1 MKEKVQ
7 ITNRF
12 GTLMSSCH
20 ALRNLE
26 ERYVWMQKPFNHHE
40 ENVVI
45 RLGHSHLILHMLCHA
60 LSISNIKL
68 YSFTLQFIKNLKDP
82 LKTLLVEIRYC

>member
-1 MKEKVQ
+1 MKEKLQ

-26 ERYVWMQKPFNHHE
+26 ERYVWMQKPFNPHK

-45 RLGHSHLILHMLCHA
+45 RLGLSHLMFCHA
-60 LSISNIKL
+60 LSISNKKL
-68 YSFTLQFIKNLKDP
+68 YSFTLQFIKHLKDP